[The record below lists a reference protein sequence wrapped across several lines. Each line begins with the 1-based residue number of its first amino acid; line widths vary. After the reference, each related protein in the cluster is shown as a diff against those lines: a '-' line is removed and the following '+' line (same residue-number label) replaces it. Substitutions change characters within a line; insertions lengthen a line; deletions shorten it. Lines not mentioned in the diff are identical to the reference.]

1 MVLMVPAQMLKEIW
15 KVLSASGVF
24 GENGDEINHVSVCQE
39 VYIGRPAL
47 VVFIQCCNRL
57 LVIDECGYRM
67 HAIGMYRILAPI
79 KFKMRKFGG
88 KKGISPPIANII
100 NLG

>member
-24 GENGDEINHVSVCQE
+24 GENGDETNHVSVCQE
-39 VYIGRPAL
+39 VYIGGPAL

-57 LVIDECGYRM
+57 
-67 HAIGMYRILAPI
+67 
-79 KFKMRKFGG
+79 
-88 KKGISPPIANII
+88 
-100 NLG
+100 